1 MKIQKVE
8 EIHFRRS
15 LGMGAKYS
23 DKTKEIFDK
32 EALDLVKDAF
42 EEALDLLNANKNT
55 LDLLIDKL
63 EKNKILDNKSVMIHM
78 DNNVASNSISLLN

>member
-1 MKIQKVE
+1 
-8 EIHFRRS
+8 
-15 LGMGAKYS
+15 MGAKYS

-55 LDLLIDKL
+55 LDLLIDEL
-63 EKNKILDNKSVMIHM
+63 EKNKILDSKNVMKFIK
-78 DNNVASNSISLLN
+78 N